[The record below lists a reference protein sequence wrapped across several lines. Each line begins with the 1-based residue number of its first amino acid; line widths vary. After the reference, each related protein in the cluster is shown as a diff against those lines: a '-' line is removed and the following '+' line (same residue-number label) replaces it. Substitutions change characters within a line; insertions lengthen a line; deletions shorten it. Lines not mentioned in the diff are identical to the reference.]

1 MGHDKLSNHYQTNFG
16 LMQHHKWSLTEMETM
31 LPWERYIY
39 IDLLQSFLKEQEM
52 EAKQR
57 ELDHRAQ
64 MSTFNRQMASR
75 QKR

>member
-1 MGHDKLSNHYQTNFG
+1 
-16 LMQHHKWSLTEMETM
+16 METM